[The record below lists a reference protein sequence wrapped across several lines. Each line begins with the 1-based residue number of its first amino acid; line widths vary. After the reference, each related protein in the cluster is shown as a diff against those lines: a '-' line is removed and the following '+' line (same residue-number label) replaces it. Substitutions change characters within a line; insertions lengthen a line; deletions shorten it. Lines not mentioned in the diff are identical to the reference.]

1 MIMRNKGSRLMASV
15 SMAMLSLLIG
25 GAVVAQNAP
34 NGGMNGGM
42 HDSWG
47 GYSWMWIALLVLVG
61 LVVWL
66 ALRKKA

>member
-1 MIMRNKGSRLMASV
+1 MSTRNKGSQLIVSLLMAV
-15 SMAMLSLLIG
+15 LSLYIG
-25 GAVVAQNAP
+25 GVVIAQNMP

-66 ALRKKA
+66 ALRKKT

>member
-1 MIMRNKGSRLMASV
+1 MSGRNKGSQFIVSV
-15 SMAMLSLLIG
+15 FLAVLSSLIG
-25 GAVVAQNAP
+25 GAVVAQNTP

-42 HDSWG
+42 HDNWG

-66 ALRKKA
+66 ALRKKT